1 MTEKKVWYAN
11 KMILV
16 FPAKYVKLQVN
27 IPRFFLIRIILFK
40 LCEKIIVKFKL
51 IVFKINKDKY

>member
-16 FPAKYVKLQVN
+16 FPVKYVKLQVN
-27 IPRFFLIRIILFK
+27 IPRFFLITIILFK
-40 LCEKIIVKFKL
+40 LCETIINKFKL
-51 IVFKINKDKY
+51 INLK

>member
-16 FPAKYVKLQVN
+16 FPAKNVKLQVN